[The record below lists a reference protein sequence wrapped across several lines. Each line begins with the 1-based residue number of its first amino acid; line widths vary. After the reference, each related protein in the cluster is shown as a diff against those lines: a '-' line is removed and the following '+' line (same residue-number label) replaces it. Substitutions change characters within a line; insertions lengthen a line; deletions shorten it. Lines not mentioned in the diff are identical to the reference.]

1 MSLEDK
7 VQDKESKGFIRK
19 AGRLAWKFGMAA
31 ATTAFGMWTLPMLGA
46 SATLGIWVGSA
57 FAGGGGIARLV
68 KGESLFNIV
77 DRALT
82 TYSAV
87 NAVIPHM
94 VWLEQATIPLVA
106 KYISDAWWVKGLYAS
121 TLYNGAFIS
130 TYLGAEHLVDNY
142 LNPRGI
148 TKTIGSQFWD
158 LGWKAGLFFSP
169 FYTMSALGI
178 SNIAFENFYVP
189 KITPYG
195 IVPHYIDRFVAP
207 TFAVGALPVGFI
219 IGMLDKAKER
229 VKSYANSYG
238 MPSHANAM
246 AH

>member
-7 VQDKESKGFIRK
+7 VQDKESKGFIKK
-19 AGRLAWKFGMAA
+19 AGRLAWKLGMAA
-31 ATTAFGMWTLPMLGA
+31 ATTAFSMYTLPLLGA
-46 SATLGIWVGSA
+46 SATLGIWVGGSFA
-57 FAGGGGIARLV
+57 AGGAIARAA
-68 KGESLFNIV
+68 KGKSLFEIA

-87 NAVIPHM
+87 NAIIPHM
-94 VWLEQATIPLVA
+94 VWLEHATVPLVA

-121 TLYNGAFIS
+121 TLYNGAFVG

-148 TKTIGSQFWD
+148 TKTVGSQFWD

-169 FYTMSALGI
+169 FYTMSANGI
-178 SNIAFENFYVP
+178 SNIAFENFYAP
-189 KITPYG
+189 KITAQG
-195 IVPHYIDRFVAP
+195 LMPHYIDRLVAP
-207 TFAVGALPVGFI
+207 TFAVGALPVGFLI
-219 IGMLDKAKER
+219 NIFDKAKKS
-229 VKSYANSYG
+229 VKSYANSFG